1 MPKNAKAIAGILLV
15 FLLGAVSGSLVTHA
29 VYRACREKSASDG
42 PPGAREE
49 QIVKRLSGELSLDSG
64 QQEQV
69 RGIIHETHT
78 AIREMR
84 GQMRPRIEA
93 VLEQGQTRI
102 SAVLRPE
109 QREKFAKI
117 TAERKARRLRER
129 PSPEQP

>member
-1 MPKNAKAIAGILLV
+1 MPKNAKAIVGILLV
-15 FLLGAVSGSLVTHA
+15 FILGAVSGSVVTYVVLQNRVEAFRHG
-29 VYRACREKSASDG
+29 G
-42 PPGAREE
+42 PEAREE
-49 QIVKRLSGELSLDSG
+49 QIVKRLSRELGLDSG

-102 SAVLRPE
+102 SAVLKPE

-117 TAERKARRLRER
+117 TAERKAHRLRGG
-129 PSPEQP
+129 PPPEHP

>member
-1 MPKNAKAIAGILLV
+1 MPKNLKAIAGILLV
-15 FLLGAVSGSLVTHA
+15 FILGAVSGSVVTYVVLQSHIEA
-29 VYRACREKSASDG
+29 FMHGDPA
-42 PPGAREE
+42 AREE
-49 QIVKRLSGELSLDSG
+49 HIVKQLSRELKLDSG

-93 VLEQGQTRI
+93 LLEQGQIRI

-109 QREKFAKI
+109 QREKFARI
-117 TAERKARRLRER
+117 MAERKAHRLRGG
-129 PSPEQP
+129 PPPEHP